1 MNIQPLELSC
11 HASTEQTTSSTQKMS
26 KGIFTIDYFIRKKK
40 KKEGGGGGMD
50 VENVPLK
57 ASTF

>member
-11 HASTEQTTSSTQKMS
+11 HTSTEQTTSSTQKMS
-26 KGIFTIDYFIRKKK
+26 KGIFTIDYFTRKKK
-40 KKEGGGGGMD
+40 KKEGGGGMD

>member
-11 HASTEQTTSSTQKMS
+11 HTSTEQTTSSTQKMS

-40 KKEGGGGGMD
+40 KKEGGGGMD